1 MNNNLILISVF
12 LLAGLTSCGQSP
24 RPLAEAVPSSAP
36 GSSPASVSFPAS
48 APPTATASKIVPAA
62 ERLELY
68 LPLLASKRVAV
79 FANNTSMVAETHLV
93 DTLLSRGIHVQKIFA
108 PEHGFRG
115 TADAGEKVASSK
127 DSRTGVPIVSLYG
140 KKRRPSAEDLAD
152 VDVILFDIQDVGTRF
167 FTYISS
173 LEDLAISA
181 ILYNTPLIVLD
192 RPNPN
197 GFYVDGP
204 VLKPRFRSFLGM
216 QEVPVVYGMTM
227 GEYAKMLVGEGWIKI
242 PGTDKQAAALQLT
255 VIPCDHYTHDSLY
268 ELPEKPSPNLP
279 DMASVY
285 LYPSTCFFEGTAL
298 SEGRGTDRAFQ
309 VFGHPSLPDSLYSF
323 TPRSREGAKNPKLL
337 NQLCY
342 GWDLGGPPRE
352 VLEKIDGRLRLKWLI
367 EAYRLFPQQDRFFIN
382 EGRTFNTLAGTDE
395 LIRQIRAGL
404 TEDEI
409 RESWQPGLEKFKEIR
424 KKYLLYKDF
433 E

>member
-1 MNNNLILISVF
+1 MNNNVILIWV
-12 LLAGLTSCGQSP
+12 LLLTCLTGCGQSP
-24 RPLAEAVPSSAP
+24 APPIADVSALQASASDLLSAP
-36 GSSPASVSFPAS
+36 SK
-48 APPTATASKIVPAA
+48 ASKIIPAA
-62 ERLELY
+62 ERMEQY
-68 LPLLASKRVAV
+68 LPLLTSKRVAV
-79 FANNTSMVAETHLV
+79 FANNTSLVGDTHLV
-93 DTLLSRGIHVQKIFA
+93 DTLLASGIRVQKIFA

-127 DSRTGVPIVSLYG
+127 DPRTGVPIVSLYG
-140 KKRRPSAEDLAD
+140 AKRKPSAEDLAD
-152 VDVILFDIQDVGTRF
+152 VDIILFDIQDVGVRF

-173 LEDLAISA
+173 LEDLAIAA
-181 ILYNTPLIVLD
+181 IQHNTPLVVLD

-197 GFYVDGP
+197 GFYIDGP

-216 QEVPVVYGMTM
+216 QEVPVVYGMTI
-227 GEYAKMLVGEGWIKI
+227 GEYAGMLVGEDWIKL
-242 PGTDKQAAALQLT
+242 PGTGKRAADLQLT
-255 VIPCDHYTHDSLY
+255 VIPCGNYTHNSLY

-279 DMASVY
+279 DMASIY

-337 NQLCY
+337 NRLCY
-342 GWDLGGPPRE
+342 GWDLGGSPSQ
-352 VLEKIDGRLRLKWLI
+352 VLEKVDGRLRLQWVI
-367 EAYRLFPQQDRFFIN
+367 EAYRLFPQKDQFFIN
-382 EGRTFNTLAGTDE
+382 SGRTFNTLAGTDE
-395 LIRQIRAGL
+395 LLTQIRNGL

>member
-1 MNNNLILISVF
+1 MNNNLF
-12 LLAGLTSCGQSP
+12 LLSVLLLSSLTGCGQP
-24 RPLAEAVPSSAP
+24 PPAQPVEA
-36 GSSPASVSFPAS
+36 AS
-48 APPTATASKIVPAA
+48 PTAPQTISKIIPAA
-62 ERLELY
+62 EQPDLF
-68 LPLLASKRVAV
+68 LPLLANKRVAV
-79 FANNTSMVAETHLV
+79 FANNTSMVGDTHLV
-93 DTLLSRGIHVQKIFA
+93 DTLLALGVKVQKIFA

-115 TADAGEKVASSK
+115 NADAGEKVVDSK
-127 DSRTGVPIVSLYG
+127 DPRTGVPIVSLYG
-140 KKRRPSAEDLAD
+140 KKRKPGAEDLAD
-152 VDVILFDIQDVGTRF
+152 VDLILFDIQDVGVRF

-173 LEDLAISA
+173 LEDLASAA
-181 ILYNTPLIVLD
+181 ILHNKPLVVLD

-216 QEVPVVYGMTM
+216 QEVPVVYGMTI
-227 GEYAKMLVGEGWIKI
+227 GEYAKMLAGEDWIKL
-242 PGTDKQAAALQLT
+242 PGTGKRAADLQLT
-255 VIPCDHYTHDSLY
+255 VIPCGNYTHSSLY
-268 ELPEKPSPNLP
+268 ELPVKPSPNLP
-279 DMASVY
+279 DMASIY

-309 VFGHPSLPDSLYSF
+309 VFGHPSLPDTLYSF

-342 GWDLGGPPRE
+342 GWDLGGGPRE
-352 VLEKIDGRLRLKWLI
+352 VLERVGGQIRLKWLI
-367 EAYRLFPQQDRFFIN
+367 EAYRLFPRKDQFFIN
-382 EGRTFNTLAGTDE
+382 KGSTFNTLAGTEE
-395 LIRQIRAGL
+395 LMLQIRNGL
-404 TEDEI
+404 TEEEI

>member
-1 MNNNLILISVF
+1 MILISVF
-12 LLAGLTSCGQSP
+12 LLTWLTGCGQSQP
-24 RPLAEAVPSSAP
+24 AAPSEAALK
-36 GSSPASVSFPAS
+36 SPPE
-48 APPTATASKIVPAA
+48 TISKIVPAA
-62 ERLELY
+62 EQLDLF

-79 FANNTSMVAETHLV
+79 FANNTSMVGDIHLV
-93 DTLLSRGIHVQKIFA
+93 DTLLARGITVQKIFA

-115 TADAGEKVASSK
+115 TADAGEKVTN
-127 DSRTGVPIVSLYG
+127 SRDPQTGVPIVSLYG
-140 KKRRPSAEDLAD
+140 TKRKPSAQDLAD
-152 VDVILFDIQDVGTRF
+152 VDLILFDIQDVGVRF

-173 LEDLAISA
+173 LEDLAAAA
-181 ILYNTPLIVLD
+181 ILHNKPLIVLD

-204 VLKPRFRSFLGM
+204 VLKSRFRSFLGM
-216 QEVPVVYGMTM
+216 QQVPVVYGMTI
-227 GEYAKMLVGEGWIKI
+227 GEYAKMLVGEDWIKM
-242 PGTDKQAAALQLT
+242 PGTGKQAADLQLT
-255 VIPCDHYTHDSLY
+255 VIPCANYTHSSLY
-268 ELPEKPSPNLP
+268 ELPAKPSPNLP

-342 GWDLGGPPRE
+342 GWNLGGKPGE
-352 VLEKIDGRLRLKWLI
+352 VLEKINGRLRLNWLI
-367 EAYRLFPQQDRFFIN
+367 TAYQLFPQKNQFFIN

-395 LIRQIRAGL
+395 LIRQIRNGL
-404 TEDEI
+404 SEEEI